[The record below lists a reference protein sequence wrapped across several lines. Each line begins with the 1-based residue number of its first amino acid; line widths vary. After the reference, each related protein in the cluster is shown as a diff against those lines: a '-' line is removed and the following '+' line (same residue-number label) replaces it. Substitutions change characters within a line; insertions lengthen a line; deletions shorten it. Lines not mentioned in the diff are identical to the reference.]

1 MKRLVFFSI
10 SFLFCLQLQAQWS
23 VYDSGKEYQVLVS
36 TAQGQPAIYKNVPCE
51 VKLVSLKNKILKLTS
66 SNATVTPNTEPGSYS
81 IQTSDDNAVLQIY
94 SAKKSKM
101 KLLNDIQ
108 IRTVDVPLLDELTLS
123 GNNLS
128 VGYSYGMQFNSGE
141 SSPYDQQ
148 VFSKSFV
155 VESWTFSCPSV
166 QGTISG
172 SGNQLS
178 QNVTSF
184 LRYLPEGVKYEIRA
198 SYYGLDTIYH
208 DLTQAFTSQ
217 NAVMPAAKYVVLNNT
232 PANKAWFDDKDQGSL
247 IGMLNNN
254 YIIESTLFNPI
265 GRKASPK
272 DGIFLSS
279 GLDSSLVNDGMD
291 SQSIRDLNYNAN
303 LKYVE
308 YYDYMPNTKSII
320 VNGEMVSVYVKKGA
334 DNYPKDYY
342 NWDPMIE
349 QLDPSTETLD
359 PNEAEIIP
367 GTENNPIPF
376 NVEYRVKSVN
386 FAYTTDSIQQIIIRY
401 DSVLN
406 IATGAIEIQPT
417 RISLARKFGKNDLAD
432 IVFSMKVKDLVKFQS
447 YAPTIQLKNDK
458 TNANLFDLENPK
470 SLLGYLN
477 TKKVRESG
485 IASFPALN
493 RRGAEEFGDDC
504 DPNGKND
511 GKLIETETE
520 IGQVFEKYIVDPSMG
535 YAVNVY
541 YKKGSA
547 TDIKI
552 FNQFN
557 QFEADILDEKN
568 ETTKVEEAE
577 LDPNGLP
584 YQVSCRIDYLKNSQ
598 YRGLTDLF
606 IKRKYLYD
614 PIYGVYVAKPI
625 SIGYAQQMPGQSKPT
640 LIMKVELNSDPK
652 LMSML
657 PKMQSQLFLSQPWA
671 LSLLQNDIE
680 YAGETIDA
688 SDIPTLQKK
697 FQFRK
702 KMVSIMGD
710 MELSNE
716 PHF

>member
-1 MKRLVFFSI
+1 M
-10 SFLFCLQLQAQWS
+10 QAQWN

-36 TAQGQPAIYKNVPCE
+36 TAQGQTAIYKNTPCE
-51 VKLVSLKNKILKLTS
+51 VKLVSLKNKSLKLTS
-66 SNATVTPNTEPGSYS
+66 TNAAVTPNAEPGSYS
-81 IQTSDDNAVLQIY
+81 IQTSNEYAVLQIY
-94 SAKKSKM
+94 SVKKTKM
-101 KLLNDIQ
+101 KLLKEIQ
-108 IRTVDVPLLDELTLS
+108 LRTVDVPALDELTVS
-123 GNNLS
+123 GNILS
-128 VGYSYGMQFNSGE
+128 VGYSQNIQYASGFDP
-141 SSPYDQQ
+141 SPYDQQ

-493 RRGAEEFGDDC
+493 QRGAEEFGDDC

-511 GKLIETETE
+511 GKLIEVETSIEPYLNLKLIITNGEAREVYVKKGINPSIKEYELGDPMIDQLDPLTETIDPADAE
-520 IGQVFEKYIVDPSMG
+520 ILPGGEM
-535 YAVNVY
+535 
-541 YKKGSA
+541 
-547 TDIKI
+547 
-552 FNQFN
+552 
-557 QFEADILDEKN
+557 
-568 ETTKVEEAE
+568 
-577 LDPNGLP
+577 LP
-584 YQVSCRIDYLKNSQ
+584 YPVEFRIKYVSRSQ
-598 YRGLTDLF
+598 YKGLTDLF

-614 PIYGVYVAKPI
+614 PNYGVYVAKPI
-625 SIGYAQQMPGQSKPT
+625 SIGYAQQMSGQSKPT
-640 LIMKVELNSDPK
+640 LIMKVDLTSDPK
-652 LMSML
+652 LMSLL
-657 PKMQSQLFLSQPWA
+657 PKMQSQLFLGQPWA
-671 LSLLQNDIE
+671 LSLIQNDLE
-680 YAGETIDA
+680 AMGETIDA

>member
-1 MKRLVFFSI
+1 
-10 SFLFCLQLQAQWS
+10 
-23 VYDSGKEYQVLVS
+23 
-36 TAQGQPAIYKNVPCE
+36 
-51 VKLVSLKNKILKLTS
+51 
-66 SNATVTPNTEPGSYS
+66 
-81 IQTSDDNAVLQIY
+81 
-94 SAKKSKM
+94 
-101 KLLNDIQ
+101 
-108 IRTVDVPLLDELTLS
+108 
-123 GNNLS
+123 
-128 VGYSYGMQFNSGE
+128 
-141 SSPYDQQ
+141 
-148 VFSKSFV
+148 
-155 VESWTFSCPSV
+155 
-166 QGTISG
+166 
-172 SGNQLS
+172 
-178 QNVTSF
+178 
-184 LRYLPEGVKYEIRA
+184 
-198 SYYGLDTIYH
+198 
-208 DLTQAFTSQ
+208 
-217 NAVMPAAKYVVLNNT
+217 MPAAKYVVLNNT
-232 PANKAWFDDKDQGSL
+232 PANKAWFDDKDQSSL

-342 NWDPMIE
+342 NWDPMME

-367 GTENNPIPF
+367 GTENDPAL
-376 NVEYRVKSVN
+376 VEFWVKSVN

-485 IASFPALN
+485 IASFPMLN
-493 RRGAEEFGDDC
+493 RGGAAEFGDDC
-504 DPNGKND
+504 DPNGKSDN
-511 GKLIETETE
+511 KLFEVETILLDYPPMPKT
-520 IGQVFEKYIVDPSMG
+520 FLEKGMEVPIYH
-535 YAVNVY
+535 
-541 YKKGSA
+541 KKGS
-547 TDIKI
+547 TINVKEY
-552 FNQFN
+552 NSYN
-557 QFEADILDEKN
+557 GDETIVDN
-568 ETTKVEEAE
+568 NTETTDPSEAE
-577 LDPNGLP
+577 IIPGTDQP
-584 YQVSCRIDYLKNSQ
+584 YQVEYRIIDIKNSQ
-598 YRGLTDLF
+598 YKSLTDLF
-606 IKRKYLYD
+606 IKRKYLFD
-614 PIYGVYVAKPI
+614 PTYGVYVAKPTT
-625 SIGYAQQMPGQSKPT
+625 IGFAQQMPGQTKPT
-640 LIMKVELNSDPK
+640 LIMQVNLTSDPK

-657 PKMQSQLFLSQPWA
+657 PKMQSQLFLGQPWA
-671 LSLLQNDIE
+671 LSLIQNDLE
-680 YAGETIDA
+680 AMGETIDA

-710 MELSNE
+710 MEVSNE